1 MHKYFI
7 YFILFLSSSCI
18 STRNIDILKVK
29 NDTELD
35 LNNHNYKLNA
45 GDLLSVQISSL
56 TPFNYDFFNK
66 ESQGN
71 SNLYAQNPYLYG
83 YRLNAKGELDLPTM
97 GTFNL
102 LGKTLNEAEEMIRIS
117 TEKYFSEPF
126 IKLNILDFG
135 ITIMGEVN
143 NPGKIQIYKSEG
155 NLVEAIGMAGGFT
168 EFANRK
174 KVKVIRISEEKTN
187 IFFLDLTNKSS
198 LNEAHFFLQPND
210 IISVVPMNKRFFTI
224 DNLPLAISTVI
235 SAITLFLLIQPD

>member
-1 MHKYFI
+1 M
-7 YFILFLSSSCI
+7 
-18 STRNIDILKVK
+18 LK
-29 NDTELD
+29 T
-35 LNNHNYKLNA
+35 H
-45 GDLLSVQISSL
+45 I
-56 TPFNYDFFNK
+56 
-66 ESQGN
+66 
-71 SNLYAQNPYLYG
+71 LYG
-83 YRLNAKGELDLPTM
+83 YELNAKGELDLPTI

-102 LGKTLNEAEEMIRIS
+102 LGKTLNEAEEMIRNS

-126 IKLNILDFG
+126 IKLNIIDFG

-143 NPGKIQIYKSEG
+143 NPGKIQIFKSEG
-155 NLVEAIGMAGGFT
+155 NLLEAIGMAGGFT

-210 IISVVPMNKRFFTI
+210 IISVIPMNKRFFTI

-235 SAITLFLLIQPD
+235 SAITLFLLIQPN